1 MKKSSNNKLVIVA
14 LCLCLCCFLFGAA
27 CCKDK
32 YPNIS
37 NAVHDYYLQTIS
49 LKSGEEYTF
58 DVREIF
64 KDSGL
69 KIEKYKIET
78 DRDSNYTVRGDAITA
93 KGTGVSSVTVTLYC
107 PSDETRYVC
116 SLGTLYTYDEKD
128 FTPISCASELQSITD
143 LNGKYILTADIDLG
157 GIENWEPI
165 GNYPYDN
172 AFTGMFIN
180 PYGYKIKNL
189 TITSSNGV
197 FHGPYGGC
205 CGGLFGS
212 VSGAF
217 LYGINLENVSID
229 VSDFSGKS
237 YSEAGG
243 IAAVTSNAYIKDCTV
258 SGDVKAVGR
267 AGGIAGSVSWGC
279 IENCSFSG
287 NVTTNEDFSEY
298 ALTDGATGAGGIV
311 GYLGIPCPFQTYK
324 YGLIG
329 CQAEGTVT
337 AVKNAGGIA
346 GYIWGR
352 DYVKDYSFVGQ
363 VTNYTSPT
371 TVRTDFGKVQ
381 VSN

>member
-1 MKKSSNNKLVIVA
+1 MEKSLIRQLKIVA
-14 LCLCLCCFLFGAA
+14 ICICLCCFLFGTA
-27 CCKDK
+27 CCQDK

-37 NAVHDYYLQTIS
+37 NAVHDYYLQTIA
-49 LKSGEEYTF
+49 LKSGETYTF
-58 DVREIF
+58 NVPEIF

-69 KIEKYKIET
+69 KIEKYTIET
-78 DRDSNYTVRGDAITA
+78 DKNQNYTVSGDTITA

-107 PSDETRYVC
+107 PSEETRYVC
-116 SLGTLYTYDEKD
+116 SLGTLYSYDEKD
-128 FTPISCASELQSITD
+128 FTPISSASELQSITD

-157 GIENWEPI
+157 GIDNWDPI
-165 GNYPYDN
+165 GNLPADN

-189 TITSSNGV
+189 TITSSEGL

-212 VSGAF
+212 VDGAF
-217 LYGINLENVSID
+217 LYGINLENVNID
-229 VSDFSGKS
+229 VSDFNGNI

-258 SGDVKAVGR
+258 SGDIKAVGR

-279 IENCSFSG
+279 IENCAFSG

-311 GYLGIPCPFQTYK
+311 GYLGIPCPFKDYK

-329 CQAEGTVT
+329 CRAQGKIT

-346 GYIWGR
+346 GYVWGS
-352 DYVKDYSFVGQ
+352 DYAKDYTFNGEVTAASASNTFGVIQ
-363 VTNYTSPT
+363 VKN
-371 TVRTDFGKVQ
+371 
-381 VSN
+381 